1 MGGIIPSFILIPCES
16 LRFLFAVFL
25 LSGSP
30 LHWPKEFDPSIYVLC
45 LSLATHVRV
54 PPPFGQVP
62 PLLDVFIV

>member
-1 MGGIIPSFILIPCES
+1 MDSGIYSPSFPSRSSLQSVNHSAKES
-16 LRFLFAVFL
+16 
-25 LSGSP
+25 
-30 LHWPKEFDPSIYVLC
+30 DPSIYVLC